1 MTALE
6 HASTTVIGQEARSAL
21 AGRKGRPGGARSAA
35 EMGPASNQ
43 ESKGSGSWS
52 TLDSNEEY
60 LLQRDRETQLALALR
75 AGDRDAF
82 QGLYELNVEAVGRFV
97 SRRCA
102 ASQVD
107 DVVAEVFLRAWK
119 ARDRFEPQGFRYLS
133 WLLRIAQNLIISQA
147 RRPIR
152 EDFSLESAAEP
163 QSDDATDRVVNQMV
177 GSSMRELLGAL
188 PERQRVVLE
197 LRFVEDLSSTE
208 VGEILGISG
217 DAVRQLTVRSLKQVR
232 SLLGTSIAETN
243 L

>member
-1 MTALE
+1 MNLPDGAL
-6 HASTTVIGQEARSAL
+6 SGVRTGQSR
-21 AGRKGRPGGARSAA
+21 
-35 EMGPASNQ
+35 
-43 ESKGSGSWS
+43 GSGFWAG
-52 TLDSNEEY
+52 LESNDDY
-60 LLQRDRETQLALALR
+60 LQQRDRETQLALALR
-75 AGDRDAF
+75 DGDRNAF
-82 QGLYELNVEAVGRFV
+82 QGLYELNVDAVARFV

-102 ASQVD
+102 QSQVD

-133 WLLRIAQNLIISQA
+133 WLLRIAQNLIISKA

-232 SLLGTSIAETN
+232 SLLGTSLAETN

>member
-1 MTALE
+1 MSG
-6 HASTTVIGQEARSAL
+6 HDGASSTVT
-21 AGRKGRPGGARSAA
+21 GARRS
-35 EMGPASNQ
+35 Q
-43 ESKGSGSWS
+43 TGSQWNGFEP
-52 TLDSNEEY
+52 DDEY
-60 LLQRDRETQLALALR
+60 VVQRDRETQLALALR

-82 QGLYELNVEAVGRFV
+82 QGLYELNVDAVARFV

-107 DVVAEVFLRAWK
+107 DLVAEVFLRAWK
-119 ARDRFEPQGFRYLS
+119 ARERFEPQGFRYLS

-163 QSDDATDRVVNQMV
+163 QSDDGTERLVNQMV
-177 GSSMRELLGAL
+177 GASMRDLLGAL
-188 PERQRVVLE
+188 PERQRMVLE
-197 LRFVEDLSSTE
+197 LRFVEDMSSTE

-232 SLLGTSIAETN
+232 SLLGSTGEADF
-243 L
+243 